1 MPTYREAYYDCKKV
15 FTGKEQEQFIHS
27 NLQETSPQGAPNGTM
42 IGLAECLFYPPN
54 RDHALV
60 KLSIGGCRVSKPP
73 EALLVVE
80 MRYQCSNIIPWAC
93 IMAKRPW
100 NSERVESSCF
110 EAIVTTARL

>member
-1 MPTYREAYYDCKKV
+1 MIVRKFHRKV
-15 FTGKEQEQFIHS
+15 AGAIYPLK
-27 NLQETSPQGAPNGTM
+27 SPKDKLLGALNGTM

-60 KLSIGGCRVSKPP
+60 KLSTGGCRVSKPP

-80 MRYQCSNIIPWAC
+80 MRSNIPISFPWAC

-100 NSERVESSCF
+100 NSERVDYSYF